1 MEGKNQ
7 SSLKEQQERRKR
19 INRIKRGLIS
29 FIGIW
34 MLLCMFLC
42 VVLLFKVNSLEKQI
56 SQLVSDATVSKSAAE
71 TMSENTS
78 DKSGVFS
85 YDSTESIGGEKATEQ
100 VIANVSNAVESDSE
114 NFAEENDQ
122 LKVYLTFDDGPS
134 DNTAAILDTLAKYNV
149 KATFFVVGKTDDQS
163 KEMYQRI
170 VNEGHTLGMHSYS
183 HKYSVVYDSLDA
195 FETDFNQLQSYLYD
209 ITGQECRL
217 YRFPG
222 GSSNQVSN
230 TDMSEFIRFLN
241 EEGVTYFDWNV
252 SSGDATSQ
260 AYTADELL
268 NNVLTDVPK
277 YKTSVVLMHDSNTKS
292 TTVEALGP
300 MIEALQGMGAQILPI
315 DENTT
320 LVQHI
325 KADSIE

>member
-183 HKYSVVYDSLDA
+183 HKYSVVYDSLDT

-325 KADSIE
+325 KADSVE

>member
-292 TTVEALGP
+292 TTVAALGP

-325 KADSIE
+325 KADSVE

>member
-85 YDSTESIGGEKATEQ
+85 YDSTELIGGEKATEQ

-325 KADSIE
+325 KSDSVE

>member
-209 ITGQECRL
+209 LTGQECRL

-325 KADSIE
+325 KADSVE

>member
-183 HKYSVVYDSLDA
+183 HKYSVVYDSLEA

-209 ITGQECRL
+209 LTGQECRL

-325 KADSIE
+325 KADSVE

>member
-85 YDSTESIGGEKATEQ
+85 YDSTELIGGEKATEQ

-292 TTVEALGP
+292 TTVEALG
-300 MIEALQGMGAQILPI
+300 ITGNGS
-315 DENTT
+315 T
-320 LVQHI
+320 
-325 KADSIE
+325 DSSD

>member
-134 DNTAAILDTLAKYNV
+134 DNTSAILDTLAKYNV

-300 MIEALQGMGAQILPI
+300 MIQGITG
-315 DENTT
+315 NGST
-320 LVQHI
+320 
-325 KADSIE
+325 DSSD